1 MAINATSTSS
11 SYNFIMRNYYSKNRP
26 AAREVTRK
34 KLENKILVTADSSA
48 LSKVAKT
55 LRDLEY
61 SSDNGV
67 GIYNNIKAFVD
78 TYNNLSSSTS
88 DAIAYDITRPTKKLK
103 NYIINNKDQLES
115 IGINVSASG
124 KLKVDKEK
132 LLKCSPSKISKVLS
146 SDSGF
151 SQQIKHYAGKI
162 YKASNYINLTTP
174 NTIPKT
180 NTSGTGTSGTS
191 TIDII
196 A

>member
-1 MAINATSTSS
+1 M
-11 SYNFIMRNYYSKNRP
+11 
-26 AAREVTRK
+26 
-34 KLENKILVTADSSA
+34 
-48 LSKVAKT
+48 
-55 LRDLEY
+55 RDLEY

-191 TIDII
+191 TIDVI

>member
-1 MAINATSTSS
+1 M
-11 SYNFIMRNYYSKNRP
+11 FQ
-26 AAREVTRK
+26 E
-34 KLENKILVTADSSA
+34 
-48 LSKVAKT
+48 
-55 LRDLEY
+55 
-61 SSDNGV
+61 
-67 GIYNNIKAFVD
+67 
-78 TYNNLSSSTS
+78 
-88 DAIAYDITRPTKKLK
+88 LK

-180 NTSGTGTSGTS
+180 NTSGTGTSGAS
-191 TIDII
+191 TIDVI

>member
-162 YKASNYINLTTP
+162 YKASINLTTP
-174 NTIPKT
+174 NTVPKT